1 MSNFNS
7 KILKIDS
14 SKVTRYLNVY
24 KTAFQFVLEPSISV
38 HPNKSIVY
46 SVVNVNIP
54 YSFYSVNSNNNYLDV
69 EEKINNVTSRRTVII
84 PSGNYNA
91 YDFSKIIM
99 AVLNNSTITYSIQY
113 NKNSNTY
120 YTAISSPQT
129 ATSVFLFNT
138 GPNKLKAIN
147 KFLGIPNEDVL
158 INNVPFS
165 TGLITMNDIYYFQL
179 KSDIGLSDNII
190 TADGNDG
197 ILEIIPINDQPLNFI
212 SFNPINPNKFLLH
225 SSTLNIITFAL
236 FDNYNRIVDLNNI
249 PFFITIKIDIVDNME
264 NNIMMGKGRTIDT
277 MESSVM
283 TNLEYIMTH
292 PEAIMRPSDQPPLNL
307 SDMIEY
313 NIIKEML
320 NKVNSKKYF
329 VDKKLSERKI
339 KI

>member
-1 MSNFNS
+1 MNNFNS

-14 SKVTRYLNVY
+14 SKVSRYLNEY
-24 KTAFQFVLEPSISV
+24 KTAFQFVIEPSISV
-38 HPNKSIVY
+38 HPNKSMVY

-54 YSFYSVNSNNNYLDV
+54 YSFYSVNSNNNCLDV
-69 EEKINNVTSRRTVII
+69 EEKINNITTRRTVVI
-84 PSGNYNA
+84 PVGNYSA

-99 AVLNNSTITYSIQY
+99 TVLNKNTITYSIQY

-120 YTAISSPQT
+120 YISISTPQT
-129 ATSVFLFNT
+129 ATSIFLFSS
-138 GPNKLKAIN
+138 GQNKLKSIH
-147 KFLGIPNEDVL
+147 KFLGIPSEDIL

-225 SSTLNIITFAL
+225 NSTLNIITIAL
-236 FDNYNRIVDLNNI
+236 FDNYNRMVDLNNI
-249 PFFITIKIDIVDNME
+249 PFFITIKIDIIDNME
-264 NNIMMGKGRTIDT
+264 NNILTSKGR
-277 MESSVM
+277 ENENNM
-283 TNLEYIMTH
+283 TNLEYIMMH
-292 PEAIMRPSDQPPLNL
+292 PESIMKPSDQQPLNL

-320 NKVNSKKYF
+320 SKIKNSKNKI
-329 VDKKLSERKI
+329 KLSNF
-339 KI
+339 